1 MARVVVAKTFNAK
14 LLGQVQ
20 SVFTY
25 LPIYLHT
32 YLPMYLFIY
41 LPIYLFT
48 YLPIYLFTSIFIG
61 WCVVYY
67 DVLSDGK

>member
-25 LPIYLHT
+25 LPIIFTYAPIYLCT
-32 YLPMYLFIY
+32 YLS
-41 LPIYLFT
+41 IYLFT